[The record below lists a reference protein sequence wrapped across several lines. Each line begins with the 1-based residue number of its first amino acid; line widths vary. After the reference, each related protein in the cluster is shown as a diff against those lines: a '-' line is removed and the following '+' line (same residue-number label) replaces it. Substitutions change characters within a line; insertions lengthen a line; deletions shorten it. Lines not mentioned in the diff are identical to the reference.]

1 MIALNGF
8 LKLDPQLLSGKF
20 SASFTFKTAQK
31 RWEEIAN
38 ALNAMPGAVKDW
50 KKWRKTFQDNR
61 TKTKTKKSAILAAQ
75 RSTGKNTPIVPLTT
89 LENDTLELIN
99 STSIEG
105 HTGCM
110 VSNVSFSF
118 DIDDEVTEAQEYIE
132 DSTIVLTPL
141 IIEKPVNED
150 FIASPPLFPSQIT
163 PLNDSCTQVIEE
175 SNGNNESIK
184 HAIKPKKSCAARR
197 LIQGNESTEKLVDLG
212 EKKILLKKRY

>member
-1 MIALNGF
+1 M
-8 LKLDPQLLSGKF
+8 
-20 SASFTFKTAQK
+20 
-31 RWEEIAN
+31 
-38 ALNAMPGAVKDW
+38 
-50 KKWRKTFQDNR
+50 
-61 TKTKTKKSAILAAQ
+61 
-75 RSTGKNTPIVPLTT
+75 TT

-118 DIDDEVTEAQEYIE
+118 DIDDEVTEVQEYIE

-150 FIASPPLFPSQIT
+150 FIASPPLFPSQNS

-197 LIQGNESTEKLVDLG
+197 LIQGNESAEKLVDLG
-212 EKKILLKKRY
+212 EKKILLKKRYNRDKLQVLKDKNIILQEKNKILQEKNIIHQRIADCLEKFL